1 MLWPLAPER
10 DPSSDGELASGNLL
24 GAACSRANFIKG
36 CQLLLLTAEQLEKI
50 AQAYYKAAQD
60 KSVLS
65 AKRLEFRIEA
75 MRGRI
80 LARLARKMESQ
91 PLNAE

>member
-1 MLWPLAPER
+1 M
-10 DPSSDGELASGNLL
+10 
-24 GAACSRANFIKG
+24 
-36 CQLLLLTAEQLEKI
+36 LLTAEQLEKI
-50 AQAYYKAAQD
+50 AQAYYEAAED
-60 KSVLS
+60 KSVPS